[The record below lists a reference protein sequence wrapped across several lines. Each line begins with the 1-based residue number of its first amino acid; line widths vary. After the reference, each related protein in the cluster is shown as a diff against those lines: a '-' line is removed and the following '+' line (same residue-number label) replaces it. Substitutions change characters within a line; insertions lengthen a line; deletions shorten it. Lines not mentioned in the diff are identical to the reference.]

1 MDLRLLLQLIGIV
14 AYCLISLKQY
24 FKKKNIYDIIIC
36 TCKEKNNFFNS
47 SPMEEPKYAVQLQ
60 IPDQSIAQQQQ
71 HALINENA
79 MDTRLVKN

>member
-14 AYCLISLKQY
+14 GYSLINLKEY
-24 FKKKNIYDIIIC
+24 FLKKNIYDIIIC
-36 TCKEKNNFFNS
+36 TCKKFFSFNS

-79 MDTRLVKN
+79 MDTRLV

>member
-14 AYCLISLKQY
+14 AYSLINLKEY
-24 FKKKNIYDIIIC
+24 FLKKNIYDIIIC
-36 TCKEKNNFFNS
+36 TCKKFFSFNS

-79 MDTRLVKN
+79 MDTRLV

>member
-14 AYCLISLKQY
+14 AYSLINLKEY
-24 FKKKNIYDIIIC
+24 FLKKNIYDIIMC
-36 TCKEKNNFFNS
+36 TCKEFFFNS

-79 MDTRLVKN
+79 MDTRLV